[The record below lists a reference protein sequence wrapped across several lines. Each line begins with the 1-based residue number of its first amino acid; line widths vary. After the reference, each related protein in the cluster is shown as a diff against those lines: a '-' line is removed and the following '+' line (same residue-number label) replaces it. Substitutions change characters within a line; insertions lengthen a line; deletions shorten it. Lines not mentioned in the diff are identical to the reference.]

1 MLSALFGGKM
11 GLMKNKK
18 GHFDLETLAIS
29 VIGGAAAYAILQKYA
44 LKQLYKNKLRSKSE
58 KNLRFRQ

>member
-18 GHFDLETLAIS
+18 GHFDLETLVIS
-29 VIGGAAAYAILQKYA
+29 VIGVAVAYAILQKHA
-44 LKQLYKNKLRSKSE
+44 LKQLYKNKLRPESE

>member
-18 GHFDLETLAIS
+18 GHFDLETLVIS
-29 VIGGAAAYAILQKYA
+29 VIGGAVAYAILQKHA